1 VAGVVTMPDR
11 PYDELLPSPIAAVL
25 AMRSQAG
32 DSVVAV
38 GEMSRRQR
46 DLYVSTRVDEEL
58 LRRATAEPR
67 PHIICITGSAGGGKS
82 GLIEKIRA
90 REDLFSQIIED
101 ATHADSPSVD
111 QAMSLAGRL
120 AQLAD
125 GAQGRPERPVL
136 LAANTGMLVS
146 LFDELARRAE
156 AGVGPAFTG
165 LESALLSRLGID
177 PSGNAT
183 GLRAVVVNLDDRATS
198 GPGALLRDFLAAYDP
213 ARPSGVLG
221 GAARCDTCAVR
232 EWCPVLANAFLVSG
246 PAREQVDLLAVSA
259 AKTQGRYDTPRAL
272 WDFTSQLVAPL
283 DYVSEELSD
292 PCGAVVSAT
301 RRGDRAW
308 VMRRLLPAS
317 LFSAS
322 GSLGQRVA
330 DLDPARRPS
339 AEAYDLLASA
349 GLDPAQD
356 GKLIR
361 ALSADVGHGGAL
373 QRAAELAELG
383 EDDPASFPGA
393 AMPAGWRGFL
403 GRFLVAC
410 SYLGAPGSWPLA
422 RSGPFEL
429 LLAGYQALLAGEQA
443 PSEAEDVLNDLVMK
457 LERGLADVTGTMVN
471 EKAYLPVKTYDPRDP
486 SRVYVRF
493 ELETDTESFRLT
505 RAMPVRNNPEGC
517 EVVGYRPLAVTV
529 SLAGVE
535 VSVDAPTYRLL
546 DEAGLGTLPATADAE
561 RFYALRRAAEALALL
576 NSSGLGSQLLV
587 EEPDSGR
594 RYNVRRVA
602 ALAGDGRR
610 LQVRPA

>member
-1 VAGVVTMPDR
+1 MAGVMTLPDQ

-46 DLYVSTRVDEEL
+46 DLYVSSRVDEEL
-58 LRRATAEPR
+58 LSRATAEPR

-82 GLIEKIRA
+82 GLIEQIRA

-101 ATHADSPSVD
+101 ATHADSPSVN
-111 QAMSLAGRL
+111 QAASLAGRL

-125 GAQGRPERPVL
+125 GTPERPDRPVL

-156 AGVGPAFTG
+156 RGTGPAFTA
-165 LESALLSRLGID
+165 LESALLSPLGID
-177 PSGNAT
+177 SCENTAD
-183 GLRAVVVNLDDRATS
+183 LRVLVVNLDDRATS

-213 ARPSGVLG
+213 ARPAGVLG
-221 GAARCDTCAVR
+221 GAARCHTCAVR
-232 EWCPVLANAFLVSG
+232 EWCPVLANASLISG
-246 PAREQVDLLAVSA
+246 PVGEQVDLLAVSA
-259 AKTQGRYDTPRAL
+259 AKTQGRYDTPRVL

-283 DYVSEELSD
+283 DYGSDELSD
-292 PCGAVVSAT
+292 PCGSVVSAA

-308 VMRRLLPAS
+308 VMQRLLPAS

-322 GSLGQRVA
+322 GSLGRRVA

-339 AEAYDLLASA
+339 AGAYDLLASA
-349 GLDPAQD
+349 GLDPVQD

-361 ALSADVGHGGAL
+361 ALSAAAGYGGAL
-373 QRAAELAELG
+373 QRAAELAELR
-383 EDDPASFPGA
+383 EEDPASFPGTA
-393 AMPAGWRGFL
+393 PTGGWRGFL

-410 SYLGAPGSWPLA
+410 SYLSSPGSWP
-422 RSGPFEL
+422 SPSNGPFEL
-429 LLAGYQALLAGEQA
+429 LLAGYTAQLAGEQA
-443 PSEAEDVLNDLVMK
+443 PQEAEDVLNDLAMK
-457 LERGLADVTGTMVN
+457 LERGLADVAGTTVN
-471 EKAYLPVKTYDPRDP
+471 EKTYLPVKTYDPRDP

-493 ELETDTESFRLT
+493 ELEPDTESFRLVK
-505 RAMPVRNNPEGC
+505 AMPVRENREGC
-517 EVVGYRPLAVTV
+517 KVVGYRPLAVTV

-576 NSSGLGSQLLV
+576 SSSGSGAQLLV
-587 EEPDSGR
+587 QEPDSGR